1 MYIHTMNFLIRK
13 LLESDYEKYRV
24 LINGFRPT
32 EFTHAEFINT
42 LTNIN
47 KHSDIWIIENDDEF
61 MATGTILYETKFI
74 HNISLYAHIEDIYVN
89 ETYRKHGIGK
99 LLIEHLVNEAK
110 TKKCYKIILD
120 CNETLESFYKKN
132 NFNKNGIQMVIYTNS
147 YLSSAV

>member
-1 MYIHTMNFLIRK
+1 VYIHTMNFLIRK

-74 HNISLYAHIEDIYVN
+74 HNICIYAHIEDIYVD

-99 LLIEHLVNEAK
+99 LLVEHLVNEARS
-110 TKKCYKIILD
+110 KKCYKVILD
-120 CNETLESFYKKN
+120 CNESLESFYKKN
-132 NFNKNGIQMVIYTNS
+132 NFNKNGIQMVIYTDTFS
-147 YLSSAV
+147 YGM